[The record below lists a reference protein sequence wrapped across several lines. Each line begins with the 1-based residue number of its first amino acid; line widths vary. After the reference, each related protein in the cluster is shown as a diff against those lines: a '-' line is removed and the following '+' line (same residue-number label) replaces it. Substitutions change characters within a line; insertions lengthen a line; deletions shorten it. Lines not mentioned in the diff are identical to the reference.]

1 MASPALFQHPEFD
14 DEEYG
19 DGEAFAAQAGRH
31 IQELQR
37 LSAFQQVTTKV
48 PPAYDGRSSWFA
60 YEDAIDDWMD
70 ITELE
75 PEKQGPALRN
85 RLAGEA
91 AIHKR
96 LLDREKLKDKVN
108 GAQYFKSY
116 LRPLFVKG
124 ASNVFLYRFQQFMTL
139 HRGSGDML
147 RWITRFQLSR
157 ARMQEAWDDTYVP
170 ITDVNNPEVRAYVST
185 LTQENTITP
194 EEALA
199 AANAR
204 MKNQH
209 SRTIPITENLVALMF
224 VSLADLTQ
232 DQRQVLT
239 SLMAHRNRPLADYRI
254 QELREVNL
262 EVFCTTRTSVENP
275 LLAPSGHAGRKTF
288 LVLDEGYLDTYEGFW
303 VEDEEDGAEG
313 FLELDEDTFWV
324 FDDGS
329 ATWFQRRFQG
339 RKMRRGKGGGKRKGK
354 GKGKRTRRP
363 PFLQEEKGPQ
373 SHD

>member
-1 MASPALFQHPEFD
+1 MASPTLFHHPEFD
-14 DEEYG
+14 DEDYG
-19 DGEAFAAQAGRH
+19 DGEAFAVQAGRH

-60 YEDAIDDWMD
+60 YEDAIDDWVD

-85 RLAGEA
+85 RLEGEA

-108 GAQYFKSY
+108 GVQYFKSY

-139 HRGSGDML
+139 RRGSGDML

-185 LTQENTITP
+185 LTQEEQNTITP
-194 EEALA
+194 ENALA

-204 MKNQH
+204 MKG
-209 SRTIPITENLVALMF
+209 P
-224 VSLADLTQ
+224 
-232 DQRQVLT
+232 
-239 SLMAHRNRPLADYRI
+239 
-254 QELREVNL
+254 
-262 EVFCTTRTSVENP
+262 
-275 LLAPSGHAGRKTF
+275 TF
-288 LVLDEGYLDTYEGFW
+288 KDHPD
-303 VEDEEDGAEG
+303 
-313 FLELDEDTFWV
+313 
-324 FDDGS
+324 
-329 ATWFQRRFQG
+329 
-339 RKMRRGKGGGKRKGK
+339 
-354 GKGKRTRRP
+354 
-363 PFLQEEKGPQ
+363 
-373 SHD
+373 H

>member
-1 MASPALFQHPEFD
+1 
-14 DEEYG
+14 
-19 DGEAFAAQAGRH
+19 
-31 IQELQR
+31 
-37 LSAFQQVTTKV
+37 
-48 PPAYDGRSSWFA
+48 
-60 YEDAIDDWMD
+60 MD

-85 RLAGEA
+85 RLEGEA

-96 LLDREKLKDKVN
+96 LLDRE
-108 GAQYFKSY
+108 
-116 LRPLFVKG
+116 LFVKG
-124 ASNVFLYRFQQFMTL
+124 ASNVFLHRFQQFMTL

-147 RWITRFQLSR
+147 RWITRLQLSR
-157 ARMQEAWDDTYVP
+157 ARMQEAWDDTYAP

-185 LTQENTITP
+185 LTQEQQNTITP
-194 EEALA
+194 KEALA

-209 SRTIPITENLVALMF
+209 SMTIPITENLGPSYLVALMF

-239 SLMAHRNRPLADYRI
+239 SLMAHRNQPLADYRI
-254 QELREVNL
+254 QELREVYL

-288 LVLDEGYLDTYEGFW
+288 LVLDEGYLDSYEGFW

-313 FLELDEDTFWV
+313 FLELDKDTFLRVRRRLGRMVSKEISGKKNETRKRWCQAL
-324 FDDGS
+324 G
-329 ATWFQRRFQG
+329 QR
-339 RKMRRGKGGGKRKGK
+339 KR
-354 GKGKRTRRP
+354 KRTRRP
-363 PFLQEEKGPQ
+363 SFLQEEEGSQ
-373 SHD
+373 SYD

>member
-1 MASPALFQHPEFD
+1 MSRWSQQRILDRSPCGTEDFQ
-14 DEEYG
+14 
-19 DGEAFAAQAGRH
+19 
-31 IQELQR
+31 
-37 LSAFQQVTTKV
+37 V
-48 PPAYDGRSSWFA
+48 
-60 YEDAIDDWMD
+60 AIDDWVD

-85 RLAGEA
+85 RLEGEA

-96 LLDREKLKDKVN
+96 LLDRDKLKDKVN

-185 LTQENTITP
+185 LTQEEQNTITP
-194 EEALA
+194 EDALA

-204 MKNQH
+204 MKGQH

-232 DQRQVLT
+232 DQREVLT
-239 SLMAHRNRPLADYRI
+239 SLMARRNRPLADYRI
-254 QELREVNL
+254 QELREVILIGEPAATAIICRRN
-262 EVFCTTRTSVENP
+262 FRRH
-275 LLAPSGHAGRKTF
+275 LLK
-288 LVLDEGYLDTYEGFW
+288 
-303 VEDEEDGAEG
+303 GAET
-313 FLELDEDTFWV
+313 L
-324 FDDGS
+324 
-329 ATWFQRRFQG
+329 
-339 RKMRRGKGGGKRKGK
+339 
-354 GKGKRTRRP
+354 
-363 PFLQEEKGPQ
+363 
-373 SHD
+373 